1 MSSLRELEKLSF
13 SELLAELKIRDP
25 PLYWEKINE
34 YTTDLIDSLL
44 DPKERLDRQLQ
55 NAVSAE
61 NIDESI
67 RLMAL
72 GARVSDYK
80 NLISRLAWDQDY
92 KNTSLAIAN
101 GWIPEDQ
108 FVDKI
113 HEMPFSHRLQY
124 ILLFLASKV
133 PVPFSLTKDISSI
146 NEVLREKGE
155 TYSLNFFAK
164 NATFI
169 WPDQLDVSYRYLDP
183 ELIEILKTK
192 VPSRLKYQA
201 QLVWPDR
208 RRVDSL
214 RDQSA
219 RAAVRHHLT
228 DEEVANLTEIS
239 ELLP

>member
-1 MSSLRELEKLSF
+1 MSSQRELEKLSL
-13 SELLAELKIRDP
+13 SELLAMLKRRNP

-55 NAVSAE
+55 KAVSAG

-72 GARVSDYK
+72 GAQVSDYK
-80 NLISRLAWDQDY
+80 NLITRLVEDQDY
-92 KNTSLAIAN
+92 ENTSLAISN

-113 HEMPFSHRLQY
+113 HKMPWRDRLRY
-124 ILLFLASKV
+124 ITLFLSLKV
-133 PVPFSLTKDISSI
+133 PVPFSLTKDISSL

-169 WPDQLDVSYRYLDP
+169 WPDQLDLSYRSLDP
-183 ELIEILKTK
+183 ELIEILKSK
-192 VPSRLKYQA
+192 VPSRLRYQS

-208 RRVDSL
+208 RRVESL
-214 RDQSA
+214 RDQAA